1 MDYGNFVKEKIEEIR
16 SACGQDRAINALSG
30 GVDSSTVTMLGHKA
44 IGERLKTVFIDTGV
58 MRENEPETVVAE
70 FAGLGVNV
78 NLIDAKDEFFAAFK
92 GLLDP
97 EEKRKAFRNTFY
109 TVLGRAVKASG
120 AKFLLQGTIAAD
132 VVETQ
137 RGVKTQHNI
146 LEQIGIDPAAYGFKV
161 LEPLKDLYKPQV
173 REVAR
178 ALGLPESRS
187 QKMPFPGPGLA
198 TRVIGEVTP
207 ERVEVV
213 RKAVRLVEEEVTPL
227 KPFQCFAVLL
237 SDRATGLRE
246 GKRAFGQIIVIRS
259 VESKDAMTAEITEI
273 PYEILKRLQ
282 HRICAEIPSV
292 TKVLY
297 DLTPKP
303 PSTIEYI

>member
-16 SACGQDRAINALSG
+16 AACGEEKAINALSG

-44 IGERLKTVFIDTGV
+44 LGDRLKTVFIDTGV
-58 MRENEPETVVAE
+58 MRQDEPETVASD
-70 FAGLGVNV
+70 FAALGVKV
-78 NLIDAKDEFFAAFK
+78 DLVDARDEFFRAFK

-109 TVLGRAVKASG
+109 TVLGREVKSWG

-146 LEQIGIDPAAYGFKV
+146 LEQIGIDPAEYGFAV
-161 LEPLKDLYKPQV
+161 LEPLKELYKHQV

-178 ALGLPESRS
+178 ALGLPETSC

-207 ERVEVV
+207 ERVETV
-213 RKAVRLVEEEVTPL
+213 RQAVRIVEEEVAPL

-246 GKRAFGQIIVIRS
+246 GKRAFGEIIVVRS
-259 VESKDAMTAEITEI
+259 VESKDAMTAEVTEI
-273 PYEILKRLQ
+273 PYEILKRVQ
-282 HRICAEIPSV
+282 SRICAEIPSV